1 MEDVVYQLVTLD
13 DKLYQQLV
21 VMADMYET
29 TVELLLDDIIVK
41 GIKRIE
47 ESR

>member
-13 DKLYQQLV
+13 DELYQQLV